1 MGPLN
6 NPKAIADELAIL
18 NHPVTAEERP
28 AIVEL
33 VRQLHAADGTEEFF
47 DLHLKLLVRYLSRQR
62 VRGELEAD
70 RIVVR
75 DRIRDLVAQT
85 PKPLEAI
92 RGQQELLDRLDRIAR
107 VQVALAAHTRA
118 IADGLVWK
126 ALRYDR
132 AAITILGDGTRVDRL
147 ADDGIGLQAELDRLG
162 ALWEQE
168 HAFTIHNDLAT
179 ILRHGDLTTI
189 RPDVGSVEIRE
200 VKATAAPGA
209 NAPQTV
215 RISTATTLINQG
227 AVIDPE
233 TGRTQRLHRLSVQ
246 PETFLRELAD
256 VIEESRTDGYADRL
270 LGSMQHV
277 TVIDYRAWAGREDEL
292 ARRDGEVK
300 SQLGW
305 GPEHKTFEWL
315 ASYRRMRDRRASFG
329 GLAPL
334 AIFPLA
340 PEDIADVMLGRLE
353 LRTMLRGDL
362 LEHAFA
368 AHDISADVMFGEDA
382 DEVFLRVA
390 RGRVSLAIPPSLR
403 ERLLFELLTPD
414 SAIALAEATLD
425 LLAADQHVGDD
436 VLPAT
441 DESGIWA

>member
-18 NHPVTAEERP
+18 NHPLTAEERP
-28 AIVEL
+28 TIVEL
-33 VRQLHAADGTEEFF
+33 VGQLHAADGIEDYF
-47 DLHLKLLVRYLSRQR
+47 DLHVKLLARYLSRQR
-62 VRGELEAD
+62 LRGELEAD
-70 RIVVR
+70 RIAVR
-75 DRIRDLVAQT
+75 DRIRELVAET
-85 PKPLEAI
+85 PKPLGAI
-92 RGQQELLDRLDRIAR
+92 RDQQDLLDRLDRLTR
-107 VQVALAAHTRA
+107 VHVALGAHTRA

-147 ADDGIGLQAELDRLG
+147 ADDGIGLQAELDQLD
-162 ALWEQE
+162 ALWEQD

-200 VKATAAPGA
+200 VKATATPGA
-209 NAPQTV
+209 NAPQNI

-227 AVIDPE
+227 VVIDPA
-233 TGRTQRLHRLSVQ
+233 TGRTQRLHQLPIR
-246 PETFLRELAD
+246 PETLLHELAD
-256 VIEESRTDGYADRL
+256 LIEESRTDGYADRL

-292 ARRDGEVK
+292 GKRDSEVT

-329 GLAPL
+329 SLAPL
-334 AIFPLA
+334 AIFPLD
-340 PEDIADVMLGRLE
+340 PEDIADLILGYLE
-353 LRTMLRGDL
+353 VRTLLRGDL
-362 LEHAFA
+362 LEQAFA
-368 AHDISADVMFGEDA
+368 AHDISADVMFGDET

-390 RGRVSLAIPPSLR
+390 RAGVSLAIPPSLR

-414 SAIALAEATLD
+414 SAIALADGMLD
-425 LLAADQHVGDD
+425 LLAADQLAED